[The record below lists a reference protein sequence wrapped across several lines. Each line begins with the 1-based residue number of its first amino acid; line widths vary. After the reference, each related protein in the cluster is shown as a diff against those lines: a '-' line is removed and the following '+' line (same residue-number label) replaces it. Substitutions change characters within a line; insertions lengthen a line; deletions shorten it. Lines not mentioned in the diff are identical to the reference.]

1 MMKYRI
7 EAEFTFQQIV
17 DLDHAILSAIQ
28 RYNDIVNTCTMPEL
42 KRGAAKSAANMG
54 ELYDKIFS
62 SLECK

>member
-1 MMKYRI
+1 MKYRI
-7 EAEFTFQQIV
+7 QADFTFEQIV

-42 KRGAAKSAANMG
+42 KKGAAKSAAKLG
-54 ELYDKIFS
+54 ELYDSIFS